1 MKLGNKVALITG
13 AGSGMGRTGAL
24 LFAVE
29 GARVAAVDID
39 ERAAAQTARDIE
51 SAGGKAVAL
60 GADVSKK
67 EDAQA
72 MVAATIEKLGV
83 PDIVYNNAGIE
94 GESAFMAQLGE
105 DAFDR
110 VIAVNLRGVWLGM
123 KYALPHMVKKGGGS
137 IINTASV
144 AGLVAIRGATAYCAA
159 KAGVIALTRVAALEY
174 GRYNIRVNCICPA
187 PSTRRWCAG
196 STAEKSRRKRWGRQP
211 RCWAARPS
219 PWRSPR
225 WRCSLRATTPRS
237 QPGLRSWP
245 TADGRSSE
253 TPRAGAYRIDY
264 RITRRRTR
272 WQQRARSTGKKPSRL
287 RYRSWP
293 TSRPRCMAR

>member
-1 MKLGNKVALITG
+1 MKLANKVALITG

-51 SAGGKAVAL
+51 AAGGKAVAL

-72 MVAATIEKLGV
+72 MVAATVEKLGV

-174 GRYNIRVNCICPA
+174 GRYNIRVNCICPGTIDTPMVRRLHGGNVPPQALGPSAAVLGRAAEPMEIARMALFLASDDASFATGA
-187 PSTRRWCAG
+187 PFVV
-196 STAEKSRRKRWGRQP
+196 
-211 RCWAARPS
+211 
-219 PWRSPR
+219 
-225 WRCSLRATTPRS
+225 
-237 QPGLRSWP
+237 
-245 TADGRSSE
+245 DGGW
-253 TPRAGAYRIDY
+253 TIV
-264 RITRRRTR
+264 
-272 WQQRARSTGKKPSRL
+272 
-287 RYRSWP
+287 
-293 TSRPRCMAR
+293 